1 MRANGERPK
10 QEEVQKEREKE
21 YRQGDGNEGRRETEG
36 VQERVR
42 QLLDQ
47 RDRQLKAG
55 LEVTYSSAFP

>member
-1 MRANGERPK
+1 MRVGG
-10 QEEVQKEREKE
+10 
-21 YRQGDGNEGRRETEG
+21 RQRGVC